1 MNVFALLVT
10 AVQVGVIGAVSALV
24 APTVFKALEQ
34 GTAGV
39 FLRRLFP
46 RYFATAAVLAILA
59 SVAATFGGH
68 ALAATLLAANALC
81 FVVARAL
88 VPAINAARDREDPA
102 FARLHRI
109 SVLLNAAALLL
120 ALAALGMLIA
130 LWQPVP

>member
-1 MNVFALLVT
+1 MDAFTLLVA

-24 APTVFKALEQ
+24 APTVFQALEQ

-46 RYFATAAVLAILA
+46 RYFATAAVLAALA
-59 SVAATFGGH
+59 SVAAALGGH
-68 ALAATLLAANALC
+68 ALAATLLAADALC
-81 FVVARAL
+81 FVAARAL

-109 SVLLNAAALLL
+109 SVVLNAAGLLL
-120 ALAALGMLIA
+120 ALAAIGLLS
-130 LWQPVP
+130 VR